1 MKYLDTNMIIYAIEN
16 NSKYEREYIKNK
28 KRKSKIKNKKIK
40 FSSSLLRL
48 LQLFLAF
55 LLEVLSVQLKAQQK

>member
-16 NSKYEREYIKNK
+16 NSKYEREY
-28 KRKSKIKNKKIK
+28 IKNKKIK